1 MKQLSCDQCRARW
14 DELINKS
21 TLEADSQFADVHAHL
36 ESCAD
41 CQKIFELLIAS
52 RQELQQFPAQK
63 ASASLRANVLA
74 QIEKPMKRN
83 FPWWHSFFVS
93 PQRLAWAS
101 GAIMAI
107 FIVALLM
114 RPERQ
119 TQIMHSEQKVL
130 SNRGQVEQ
138 HNTMQSQLPVASS
151 SSENKSVMQK
161 TAPKNPK
168 VDSPLNLPGHKEKPK
183 KTTLLKSAQKSKHQQ
198 KPIASASK
206 STPKTS
212 QNISV
217 PPKMQTPQNHGLGKP
232 VGPHA
237 ELFVPPAPTSNTSTE
252 NETSPNEAAGLA
264 KMYAQDSTNQ
274 QDSMN
279 GSMAQ
284 GARGPEG
291 QAGSVQSFKS
301 QNASAIIHWSK
312 TIISDYEVTS
322 AKIVLT
328 LEGELMFADESPN
341 KTERILW
348 QGTLFRG
355 KKIPL
360 NIDLHRVSNGT
371 AKVHLKMINADTQKV
386 LLDKTFDVK

>member
-1 MKQLSCDQCRARW
+1 MKHLSCDQCRERW

-21 TLEADSQFADVHAHL
+21 TFEADSQFADVRAHL

-41 CQKIFELLIAS
+41 CQKTFDLLIAS

-63 ASASLRANVLA
+63 APASLRANIRA
-74 QIEKPMKRN
+74 QIEKPLEQN
-83 FPWWHSFFVS
+83 IPWWHSFFVS

-101 GAIMAI
+101 GAIVAL
-107 FIVALLM
+107 FLVALLM

-119 TQIMHSEQKVL
+119 TQIMQSEQKVL

-138 HNTMQSQLPVASS
+138 HNNRQSQLPAAPS
-151 SSENKSVMQK
+151 SSEKKSAMQK
-161 TAPKNPK
+161 AAPKNSK
-168 VDSPLNLPGHKEKPK
+168 VDSPLNLPDHKQNQK
-183 KTTLLKSAQKSKHQQ
+183 KTTPLKSARESKQQ
-198 KPIASASK
+198 HKPIASASK

-212 QNISV
+212 PHISA
-217 PPKMQTPQNHGLGKP
+217 PLKMQAPQNHGLEKP
-232 VGPHA
+232 AVPSA
-237 ELFVPPAPTSNTSTE
+237 ERFAPPAPINKDSTE

-264 KMYAQDSTNQ
+264 KTYAQDSANQ

-279 GSMAQ
+279 NSMAQ

-291 QAGSVQSFKS
+291 PAGPIQSLKS

-312 TIISDYEVTS
+312 TIISDYDVAN

-328 LEGELMFADESPN
+328 LEGGLAFTDENPN
-341 KTERILW
+341 KTDRILW

-360 NIDLHRVSNGT
+360 TVDLHRVSNGT